1 MAMENTDKKRS
12 DIAVFYDGLGRA
24 ERGRFMLWVQT
35 RTYLSQRTVQNRIAD
50 DAWSPLA
57 REAIMKAIRDGS
69 WRQV

>member
-1 MAMENTDKKRS
+1 MTMENANKKRS
-12 DIAVFYDGLGRA
+12 DIAVFYNGLSRA

-57 REAIMKAIRDGS
+57 REAIMEAIRNGS